1 MRFLPLILASAA
13 LCAVG
18 ATSVGCRSASD
29 SDLETLEYAKSTIS
43 LDSAATARVI
53 SPNQVEVDGTATNHD
68 KFQHDVYF
76 TATLWDA
83 SGKAVGTATGKLED
97 WPAGHHGVYKLIGQ
111 TPSTNW
117 TRVSV
122 AVSNVKEH
130 VRGQT
135 ED

>member
-1 MRFLPLILASAA
+1 MRFPAFVLASTV
-13 LCAVG
+13 LCALG
-18 ATSVGCRSASD
+18 MGSAACNSAND
-29 SDLETLEYAKSTIS
+29 ANWETLEYAKSTIS
-43 LDSAATARVI
+43 LDSAATAHVI
-53 SPNQVEVDGTATNHD
+53 GGNQVEVEGTATNHD

-83 SGKAVGTATGKLED
+83 GGKAVGTATGKLED
-97 WPAGHHGVYKLIGQ
+97 WPAGHHGAYKLIG
-111 TPSTNW
+111 STTSSNW

-122 AVSNVKEH
+122 VVSNVKEH